1 MKKYKPWAHMS
12 TVGVAIFS
20 IYAAIFLNVLKSVIH
35 QSTLTRMI
43 TLWG

>member
-1 MKKYKPWAHMS
+1 MS

-20 IYAAIFLNVLKSVIH
+20 IYATIFLNVLKSIIH
-35 QSTLTRMI
+35 QSSLTRMI